1 MGEFV
6 SVPARVT
13 AATAAM
19 PSVMVFTF
27 MPKAMH
33 VSDPPLPLHRTVF
46 PASASTGPADTVMDV
61 IAAGL

>member
-19 PSVMVFTF
+19 PSVIVFTF
-27 MPKAMH
+27 MPIAMH
-33 VSDPPLPLHRTVF
+33 VSDPAMPLHRTVF
-46 PASASTGPADTVMDV
+46 PASAKTGPADTMMEV